1 LHYLRRGNFVFP
13 VAAQTLANFA
23 YIGAFFMAPL
33 LLEEVFGY
41 AHNQAAVGFLSL
53 PRPVAFSLIAP
64 VAGYVTMRIGERTSA
79 IVGTSAVVASMAVFA
94 LTQRS
99 TGLALVEVAFVLSGI
114 GLGVGQPPLSAS
126 AANEF
131 LPEDLGAAS
140 AAQQLMLQ
148 LGTVAGIQVMQTV
161 QAAADRGRTGQ
172 GPLLSSFH
180 LAYVVGGA
188 VALLGV
194 AAAAMT
200 RSTVRVGIGGQAPEV
215 ELRVPVV
222 EPAAGPAADPSVALS
237 ELSP

>member
-1 LHYLRRGNFVFP
+1 
-13 VAAQTLANFA
+13 
-23 YIGAFFMAPL
+23 
-33 LLEEVFGY
+33 
-41 AHNQAAVGFLSL
+41 
-53 PRPVAFSLIAP
+53 
-64 VAGYVTMRIGERTSA
+64 
-79 IVGTSAVVASMAVFA
+79 
-94 LTQRS
+94 
-99 TGLALVEVAFVLSGI
+99 
-114 GLGVGQPPLSAS
+114 
-126 AANEF
+126 
-131 LPEDLGAAS
+131 
-140 AAQQLMLQ
+140 
-148 LGTVAGIQVMQTV
+148 MQTV